1 MKEIALSL
9 AHLIGII
16 LLMMMIAV
24 STAAVA
30 QWANPETVDN
40 GRQTGTTQTQT
51 LLVND
56 ASR

>member
-1 MKEIALSL
+1 MKEIALSF

-16 LLMMMIAV
+16 LLMMIAV

>member
-1 MKEIALSL
+1 MKEIALSF
-9 AHLIGII
+9 AHLIVII
-16 LLMMMIAV
+16 LLMVMIAV

-30 QWANPETVDN
+30 QWANPETVDK

-51 LLVND
+51 LLVNN